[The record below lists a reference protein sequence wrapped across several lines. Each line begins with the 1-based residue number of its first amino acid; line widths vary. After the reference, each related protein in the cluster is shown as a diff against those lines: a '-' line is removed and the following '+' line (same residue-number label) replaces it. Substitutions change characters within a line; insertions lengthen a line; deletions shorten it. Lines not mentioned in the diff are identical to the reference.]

1 MRIKPF
7 GGGVGLSSSDKQK
20 LDKWT
25 YTEEDNRMSTDAS
38 VRSGL
43 NSFELGEMHTTHSG
57 GENVFDQNNVS
68 KINWFPVWQ
77 GVKPLTT
84 IGEHLG
90 LNPTARQYTPTFTL
104 NPNGNSPTGNNVP
117 YTATVT
123 LLENESVLRLTIA
136 TGEAYTG
143 KISYVIKNT
152 DASGIVKYQQF
163 KDIDAA
169 EGDLI
174 QFDFTHP
181 AESRK
186 GDVIF
191 VDFMKADETPF
202 LVKSG
207 ANTNVPWLSL
217 GLANYEDIDLVSAT
231 RFITESFTVYY
242 AGDYEVD
249 TSVNN
254 GVTITVEADWFNTFY
269 VSDANQTFN
278 PTRPCNVDFSAFGQ
292 GLAVLQS
299 SKDAY
304 KFYYDSANSVW
315 RFKNI
320 DTKDGGVV

>member
-1 MRIKPF
+1 MSLVR
-7 GGGVGLSSSDKQK
+7 GGGLSPEDAEK

-90 LNPTARQYTPTFTL
+90 FNPTARQYTPTFTL
-104 NPNGNSPTGNNVP
+104 NPNGASATGNNVS

-123 LLENESVLRLTIA
+123 LLDNESVLRLTVA
-136 TGEAYTG
+136 AGEAYTG
-143 KISYVIKNT
+143 EISYIIKDAN
-152 DASGIVKYQQF
+152 ASGIVKYQQF
-163 KDIDAA
+163 KNVDVAI
-169 EGDLI
+169 GDLI
-174 QFDFTHP
+174 QLDFTHP

-186 GDVIF
+186 GDSIY
-191 VDFMKADETPF
+191 VDFMKEDETPF

-207 ANTNVPWLSL
+207 SDTNAPWLSL
-217 GLANYEDIDLVSAT
+217 VLANYQDIDLVSAT

-249 TSVNN
+249 TSINN

-278 PTRPCNVDFSAFGQ
+278 PTSACTVDFSAFGQ

-315 RFKNI
+315 RYKNI